1 MEPKMKKSRK
11 KEVIKEALSKS
22 QLFLAQFD
30 LVIIDEVQKLANN
43 TSVRYKTLD
52 DF

>member
-1 MEPKMKKSRK
+1 MKKSRK

-30 LVIIDEVQKLANN
+30 LVIIEK
-43 TSVRYKTLD
+43 YKNWLIILQSD
-52 DF
+52 IKH